1 VAAAEEGSW
10 VRASV
15 LRGVLGSGVPTAVSE
30 GDADGVDVAGAVLTG
45 GGASGIAGEGVAVGA
60 VSRWTGS
67 AIRAATT
74 HDAPTPAA
82 ARSTRR
88 RAAVRRI
95 AS

>member
-1 VAAAEEGSW
+1 MVVAEEGCW

-15 LRGVLGSGVPTAVSE
+15 LRGVLGSGDPEGIVD
-30 GDADGVDVAGAVLTG
+30 GDAEGVDVAGAVLTG